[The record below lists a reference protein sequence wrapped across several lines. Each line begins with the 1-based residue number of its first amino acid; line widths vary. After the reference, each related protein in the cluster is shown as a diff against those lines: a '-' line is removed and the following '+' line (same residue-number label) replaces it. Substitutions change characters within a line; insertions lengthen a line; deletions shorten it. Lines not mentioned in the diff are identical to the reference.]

1 VTSALKLSR
10 NKKFQCCLHGLYG
23 QVLTDL
29 KCDESRILEEYHKA
43 MEISQGGCAHA
54 AKLYCGH
61 RIKHECAGNVMDVN
75 VAHQIEDI
83 FQKAFSI
90 NPLHVHL
97 ALSYADFRERVLGD
111 KSGARRVHEIAL
123 QNNPDDAWMTYGFA
137 SFIERHDGFTDNC
150 KKLFIRSLELAPQFG
165 LAASAYAVNL
175 HHLTDM
181 KDEAEAAYIRAM
193 EISPSD
199 AEIYSNYAVFLEEE
213 KKDIRNAQTFYLRS
227 ISLDP
232 QNPEAR
238 FLYACMLHDRMRD
251 FPQAKKE
258 YEKMISLNPS
268 NAKYLCKYARLL
280 DENDDVKGAEA
291 AYQAALSMDPTFVD
305 AYVNLANLYLE
316 VGESYEKSEVLYER
330 ALELNS
336 THVTALCS
344 YAIMT
349 TSYLRNLRYSGMA
362 GDPELPKLKKQ
373 LHARALGHFEK
384 AYSLEPNSPAVLFN
398 FASFLREQKEDFDRA
413 ESMVHKAMAMEPNDV
428 NCIIL
433 LAHILRD
440 SRKDPAEAVRLYRK
454 ATEMDPTHLARMM
467 QYGTQFLSDKE
478 TIGEAEILLSSLL
491 SSPNAFQENIRW
503 VQSFSSLGSPS
514 ANKAPIPLAFSDAA
528 QEARKELH
536 RRREQRKIQEEVE
549 SSWQQQQ
556 RERDAEA
563 IARQLIE
570 EEEMQPKKG
579 KKKSSGKKNPRSKH

>member
-1 VTSALKLSR
+1 MGGGGMGVSKV
-10 NKKFQCCLHGLYG
+10 QEH
-23 QVLTDL
+23 
-29 KCDESRILEEYHKA
+29 
-43 MEISQGGCAHA
+43 EIS
-54 AKLYCGH
+54 
-61 RIKHECAGNVMDVN
+61 
-75 VAHQIEDI
+75 
-83 FQKAFSI
+83 
-90 NPLHVHL
+90 
-97 ALSYADFRERVLGD
+97 
-111 KSGARRVHEIAL
+111 RRGMGVEGTDGI
-123 QNNPDDAWMTYGFA
+123 MT
-137 SFIERHDGFTDNC
+137 
-150 KKLFIRSLELAPQFG
+150 FIRS

-316 VGESYEKSEVLYER
+316 VGESYEKSEETGKEGEGKPGGRDGRGVEEEGEEGGER
-330 ALELNS
+330 KTKML
-336 THVTALCS
+336 
-344 YAIMT
+344 
-349 TSYLRNLRYSGMA
+349 
-362 GDPELPKLKKQ
+362 D
-373 LHARALGHFEK
+373 
-384 AYSLEPNSPAVLFN
+384 EPNSPAVLFN

-440 SRKDPAEAVRLYRK
+440 SRKDPAGKL
-454 ATEMDPTHLARMM
+454 LA
-467 QYGTQFLSDKE
+467 LCADCSDIFHRSR
-478 TIGEAEILLSSLL
+478 TSL
-491 SSPNAFQENIRW
+491 
-503 VQSFSSLGSPS
+503 
-514 ANKAPIPLAFSDAA
+514 
-528 QEARKELH
+528 
-536 RRREQRKIQEEVE
+536 
-549 SSWQQQQ
+549 
-556 RERDAEA
+556 
-563 IARQLIE
+563 
-570 EEEMQPKKG
+570 
-579 KKKSSGKKNPRSKH
+579 